1 MNFKKVISFYK
12 MNRLWGD
19 NRLEAAYYALRG
31 KAFLVSYE
39 GRPLTEQIL
48 TELNQNPDTEDKW
61 WQAIK

>member
-1 MNFKKVISFYK
+1 MNRKDIISFYK

-19 NRLEAAYYALRG
+19 TIWQAAYYALRG

>member
-1 MNFKKVISFYK
+1 VNIKDVISFYK

-19 NRLEAAYYALRG
+19 SRLEAAYWALRG
-31 KAFLVSYE
+31 KAFLTSYE

>member
-19 NRLEAAYYALRG
+19 SILEAAYWALRG
-31 KAFLVSYE
+31 KAFLASYE
-39 GRPLTEQIL
+39 GLLLEDQIP
-48 TELNQNPDTEDKW
+48 NPNIEDEW